1 MANNK
6 LNAKIINSKV
16 EFSKE
21 IIKYFENLRTDKTS
35 EWIDKYFNI
44 LSDSSNINSS
54 KYRKH
59 HIIPCFSFKDE
70 NHKNRKETL
79 PLANNIEGNL
89 IKLSISNHIKAH
101 ECLWK
106 IFIDNHDA
114 KIAVQQLCKLEDI
127 TYLTSE
133 DIDEISKI
141 EEECAKENITK
152 EEKKE
157 HIREYI
163 AKWKKTENGKIS
175 LKKRSEKYEHSEHGK
190 NKRKEY
196 RTSEE
201 GKASM
206 KRRHSK
212 YYNSEKGKITIANW
226 KKSENGKKS
235 LEKYNTSEKGKATN
249 LKKVK
254 KYQQTEKGKESKK
267 RASIKHSNL
276 LCYDPVKND
285 FCKMG
290 ALQNRK
296 RRNKEKYKNVILKNC
311 IIKS

>member
-1 MANNK
+1 MANDKVNT
-6 LNAKIINSKV
+6 KIINGKV

-21 IIKYFENLRTDKTS
+21 IIECFENLRTEKTS

-44 LSDSSNINSS
+44 LSDSSNINSL

-59 HIIPCFSFKDE
+59 HIIPCFFFKDE
-70 NHKNRKETL
+70 THKNRRETL
-79 PLANNIEGNL
+79 PLANDIEGNL

-101 ECLWK
+101 YCLWK

-114 KIAVQQLCKLEDI
+114 KIAIQQLCKLEDV
-127 TYLTSE
+127 TCLTSE
-133 DIDEISKI
+133 NIDEISKI
-141 EEECAKENITK
+141 EEECAKENITEK
-152 EEKKE
+152 EKKE
-157 HIREYI
+157 RIRKYLAE
-163 AKWKKTENGKIS
+163 WGKTENGKIS

-190 NKRKEY
+190 NKRKKY

-201 GKASM
+201 GKASL
-206 KRRHSK
+206 KRRQLK
-212 YYNSEKGKITIANW
+212 YRNSEKGKTTIANW

-235 LEKYNTSEKGKATN
+235 LEKYTKSEKGKATI
-249 LKKVK
+249 LKNVK
-254 KYQQTEKGKESKK
+254 KYQQTEKGKASMK
-267 RASIKHSNL
+267 RASNKRINL
-276 LCYDPVKND
+276 LCYDPIKND

-311 IIKS
+311 IIK